1 MHRLLLSIP
10 VSLMLGAG
18 APMLVHTSER
28 NPVFVDVARKVGLN
42 ETLICGRKNV
52 KGHIIETL
60 GTGLALLDYNGDDNL
75 DVFFVNG
82 STLEGFPPGEEPTN
96 HLYRNDGAGQ
106 FVDVTEEAG
115 LLKSGWGQGVCA
127 GDYDNDGNIDLYV
140 TYWGQNL
147 LYRNQGD
154 GTFADVT
161 AKAGLIDNRKRWGA
175 GCAFVDYDLDGNLD
189 LFVANY
195 VNFNLDTAPEPLSC
209 RWRGIPVM
217 CGPRGLKGETNQLFR
232 NRGDGTFEEVS
243 ESSGVSTISS
253 RYSMSVTTLDIQ
265 PDGWPDIYV
274 AVDSLPSILFVNNQ
288 DGTFTDLGLASGT
301 ALSQDGREQA
311 GMGSAAGDYNADG
324 LLDLVKT
331 NFSHDTPNLYR
342 NDGDEVFTEVTLNAG
357 LGVNTRFLGWGV
369 AFLDFD
375 NDSWPDIFMVNGHVY
390 PGVDRHLSDTTYR
403 QSRILY
409 RNLGNGRFE
418 DISQI
423 AGPAVMDPHPGR
435 GLAFGDYDNDGDVDL
450 FISNIDEQPSLL
462 RNQFSGEHQFISL
475 HLIGT
480 RSNRSAIGA
489 RVSVYTGDRVQVQEV
504 RSGSSFMSHSDLRL
518 HFGLSSKEV
527 ADRIE
532 IEWPGGEK
540 EVLQSVSGGHFYTVT
555 EGQGIT
561 ATKLPNSGLLES
573 GN

>member
-1 MHRLLLSIP
+1 
-10 VSLMLGAG
+10 MLGAG